1 VFTRS
6 TQQHLV
12 IDADSHVVEPVS
24 LWAEHLPARYRER
37 APTLVDDAGTDWL
50 VCEGIRLMSSAHMS
64 GLTRRDASLP
74 VDEALPESRWDTDV
88 VKGGYD
94 PDARLVDMETDGVD
108 VGIVYPT
115 VALTLYRVEDRE
127 LVGALFRAYN
137 SWLADF
143 CSAAPERLHGVGVLD
158 ADAPFSAVAEIERCR
173 ELGHV
178 GLLVP
183 LYDAGAAD
191 FGAPRWDPV
200 WAAAEDVGLPIGFHA
215 FVRGPG
221 ARPTVTESMMDALV
235 ERPARVERALLG
247 LVLGHVFTRFPGLRV
262 VSAENEAGWAGPML
276 ERADTAFRRGRF
288 RDLPGGPLERAPSE
302 LFREHV
308 FLTVL
313 DDRTALHARDV
324 IGSANLLW
332 SSDYPHNVSSWPR
345 SAARIDG
352 LVEATG
358 LDEREIAQFVGAN
371 PTSGCAARS
380 GRRRRR
386 ADGRGCFRPPV
397 RGP

>member
-1 VFTRS
+1 VLTRGE
-6 TQQHLV
+6 QRHFV
-12 IDADSHVVEPVS
+12 IDADSHVVEPMSV
-24 LWAEHLPARYRER
+24 WTDYVPAPYRER
-37 APTLVDDAGTDWL
+37 APKLVDDAGTDWL

-64 GLTRRDASLP
+64 GLTRGDASLP
-74 VDEALPESRWDTDV
+74 VDESLPESHWDTDV

-94 PDARLVDMETDGVD
+94 PEARLVDMDTDGID

-127 LVGALFRAYN
+127 LVGALLRAYN

-143 CSAAPERLHGVGVLD
+143 CAAAPERLHGVGALV
-158 ADAPFSAVAEIERCR
+158 ADAPETSVAEIERCR

-183 LYDAGAAD
+183 LYDDGDAD
-191 FGAPRWDPV
+191 FGAPHWDPV
-200 WAAAEDVGLPIGFHA
+200 WAAAQEAGMPIGFHA

-221 ARPTVTESMMDALV
+221 ARPTVTEPMMDALV
-235 ERPARVERALLG
+235 ERPARVERALLS
-247 LVLGHVFTRFPGLRV
+247 LVLGHVFTRFPRLRV

-288 RDLPGGPLERAPSE
+288 RDLAGGPLERAPSE

-324 IGSANLLW
+324 IGPANLLW

-345 SAARIDG
+345 SAERIDE
-352 LVEATG
+352 LVDATG
-358 LDEREIAQFVGAN
+358 LDDNEVAQFVGAN
-371 PTSGCAARS
+371 AATLY
-380 GRRRRR
+380 GL
-386 ADGRGCFRPPV
+386 
-397 RGP
+397 